1 MPSNVPS
8 SVNVGLALGGLAAF
22 LFLVANFYAILHMF
36 QQIFA
41 PRSRWAWLQ
50 NLGKRWHPIHYYGN
64 IALVIVVIVHAIL
77 MLPYTGIWNWLFL
90 ALICWMGIAGML
102 LKFSHLPPQTKA
114 TIARFH
120 ARWYMI
126 LLALILLIVSHLTS
140 LSSFP
145 YGLG

>member
-1 MPSNVPS
+1 VPS
-8 SVNVGLALGGLAAF
+8 SVNIGLTLGALAGL
-22 LFLVANFYAILHMF
+22 LFFIADLYAMLHMI

-41 PRSRWAWLQ
+41 PKSHWAWLQ
-50 NLGKRWHPIHYYGN
+50 NMGRRWHPIHYYGN
-64 IALVIVVIVHAIL
+64 IALVIVVVIHAVI

-102 LKFSHLPPQTKA
+102 MKFSHLPPKTKGA
-114 TIARFH
+114 IAKFH

-140 LSSFP
+140 ISSFP
-145 YGLG
+145 YKLG